1 MRVDRLISPIVQR
14 LRSVVCSGTD
24 YIVIDFVPML
34 FHSNERYCVQGP
46 DDPKPTY
53 TFELTTNYF
62 AIDPS
67 GVLVVNEENLDR
79 DPPSPGVFRFQVVA
93 REKTGVAASSP
104 LSFVV
109 TLNDVNDNAPQLPM
123 MAPVTVQAGE
133 TKRQIAKV
141 RFFLLFRLFQLC
153 NTVALASFETD
164 IINANISLPLNRCL
178 FFSRYIS
185 ETRSAGVSEFETGI
199 N

>member
-1 MRVDRLISPIVQR
+1 MRLVYSA
-14 LRSVVCSGTD
+14 
-24 YIVIDFVPML
+24 L
-34 FHSNERYCVQGP
+34 FPLLKQNILYPQGP

-53 TFELTTNYF
+53 TFELTTNFF

-79 DPPSPGVFRFQVVA
+79 DPPSPGRFRFQVVA

-109 TLNDVNDNAPQLPM
+109 TLNDVNDNAPLLPM
-123 MAPVTVQAGE
+123 MAPITVQAGE

-141 RFFLLFRLFQLC
+141 I
-153 NTVALASFETD
+153 SFYVLID
-164 IINANISLPLNRCL
+164 
-178 FFSRYIS
+178 
-185 ETRSAGVSEFETGI
+185 
-199 N
+199 